1 MTDGSR
7 TRIYLKPRH
16 EKYNTPWLNLSGFVQ
31 TMLDLLVVPE
41 EEIPEDE
48 RPEMPM
54 VPAPLS
60 QAVSAGTE
68 SEANPLSETDAAPAE
83 MDQTEAARLVLAA
96 TAGLNNHNAKDP
108 GFSGDNT
115 VDFADKESGF
125 ADYQLGISR
134 RLASRGPDDPI
145 PAFVVPFDPS
155 GEGLTPDEVDES
167 PPSVAGDEPPP
178 HAEGRETAGGHV
190 LAESE
195 EEPGG
200 GRTTEVAS
208 DGGAEGDAEAAEP
221 SDSSDTG
228 TDREASAGSGRS
240 SPSRDSAD
248 AVQQE

>member
-16 EKYNTPWLNLSGFVQ
+16 EKYNTQWLNLSGFVQ

-60 QAVSAGTE
+60 QAVNAGTE
-68 SEANPLSETDAAPAE
+68 SEANPLSETDASLAE
-83 MDQTEAARLVLAA
+83 MDPTEASRLVLAA
-96 TAGLNNHNAKDP
+96 AAGINNHDAKDP

-125 ADYQLGISR
+125 DDYQLGISR

-145 PAFVVPFDPS
+145 PAFIVPFDPS
-155 GEGLTPDEVDES
+155 GEGLTPDETGES
-167 PPSVAGDEPPP
+167 PPSVADDESPP
-178 HAEGRETAGGHV
+178 HADGRETAGGHV
-190 LAESE
+190 LAENDGATNGSS
-195 EEPGG
+195 P
-200 GRTTEVAS
+200 TEVAS
-208 DGGAEGDAEAAEP
+208 DGGDDADVTESPE
-221 SDSSDTG
+221 SGGTG